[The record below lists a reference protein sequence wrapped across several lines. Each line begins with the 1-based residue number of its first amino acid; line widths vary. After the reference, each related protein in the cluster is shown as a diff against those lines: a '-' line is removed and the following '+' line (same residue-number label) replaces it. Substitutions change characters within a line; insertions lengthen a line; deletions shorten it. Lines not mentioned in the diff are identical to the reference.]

1 MQSRADLFAI
11 ADALPPPRSLPT
23 GGLPAPVT
31 SARIGPESDLQ
42 PWQKELTQDCERRDW
57 ESIEAHL
64 HRLRAAFPRPQV
76 VAHQSTEITGIK
88 SHRVRLQ

>member
-23 GGLPAPVT
+23 GGLPALVT

-57 ESIEAHL
+57 D
-64 HRLRAAFPRPQV
+64 RLKHICTGCAPRFP
-76 VAHQSTEITGIK
+76 GL
-88 SHRVRLQ
+88 RLLPINQPK